1 MLEFK
6 TIQILKPNTEILD
19 VIKGYTY
26 KVKKGT
32 ILAVTVERV
41 KELNAKRKGRVVDII
56 ESVNTNQI
64 EEEIS
69 EDIQK
74 EERKE
79 IEYTEEDLKAKTV
92 NELKELAEEIKCELT
107 KATKKE
113 IIEEIISF
121 QESKK
126 EKGE

>member
-1 MLEFK
+1 MIRKDEGEGGLRDK
-6 TIQILKPNTEILD
+6 
-19 VIKGYTY
+19 YTKE

-32 ILAVTVERV
+32 ILEVTVERM

-64 EEEIS
+64 DKIS

-74 EERKE
+74 EENQK
-79 IEYTEEDLKAKTV
+79 IEYTEEELKAKTV

>member
-1 MLEFK
+1 MIIKYEVEEGFK
-6 TIQILKPNTEILD
+6 DK
-19 VIKGYTY
+19 YTKE

-32 ILAVTVERV
+32 ILEVTVERM

-64 EEEIS
+64 EDDSSEEL
-69 EDIQK
+69 QK
-74 EERKE
+74 EENQK

>member
-1 MLEFK
+1 MIIKYEVEEGFK
-6 TIQILKPNTEILD
+6 DK
-19 VIKGYTY
+19 YTKE

-32 ILAVTVERV
+32 ILEVTVERM

>member
-1 MLEFK
+1 MIIKYEVEEGFK
-6 TIQILKPNTEILD
+6 DK
-19 VIKGYTY
+19 YTKE

-32 ILAVTVERV
+32 ILEVTVERM

-56 ESVNTNQI
+56 ESVNTDQI

-69 EDIQK
+69 EDVQK
-74 EERKE
+74 EESKE
-79 IEYTEEDLKAKTV
+79 IEYTEEELKVKTV

>member
-1 MLEFK
+1 MIIKYEVEEGFK
-6 TIQILKPNTEILD
+6 DK
-19 VIKGYTY
+19 YTKE

-32 ILAVTVERV
+32 ILEVTVERM

-56 ESVNTNQI
+56 ESVNTDQI

-69 EDIQK
+69 EDVQK
-74 EERKE
+74 EESKE
-79 IEYTEEDLKAKTV
+79 IEYTEEELKAKTV